1 MAFGMQDPRLQQMMR
16 PGMGAPP
23 GPVPTQQ
30 LGPSGFRSP
39 GMMQPPNPPQ
49 QQGMNPLAL
58 LGMANAM
65 KGLNAGGGGKSISQM
80 SPSSFDGVIEG
91 MSGLDAQK
99 YLGGLP
105 GQGGGFLDW
114 FKRFF

>member
-1 MAFGMQDPRLQQMMR
+1 MAFGMMDPRMRQMGQ

-30 LGPSGFRSP
+30 LAPTGFRAP
-39 GMMQPPNPPQ
+39 GLPAIPGQPQ

-65 KGLNAGGGGKSISQM
+65 KGLGAGGGKSIAQM
-80 SPSSFDGVIEG
+80 SPSSFNGVIG
-91 MSGLDAQK
+91 DMSGADAQS

-105 GQGGGFLDW
+105 GQGGGFMNWVRGL
-114 FKRFF
+114 F